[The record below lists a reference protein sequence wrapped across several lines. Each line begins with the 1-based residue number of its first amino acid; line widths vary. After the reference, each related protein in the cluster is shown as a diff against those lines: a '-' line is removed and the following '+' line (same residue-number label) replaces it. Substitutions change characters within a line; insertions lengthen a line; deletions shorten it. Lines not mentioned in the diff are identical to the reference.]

1 MAQQLLCRWA
11 VFVAFLVSACAAPN
25 AASAQADNA
34 PEIFKN
40 MNYLKSLVGTWDAVA
55 EFHQRDGSLA
65 YDLGTYNIFSV
76 LEGTYLQWEVVL
88 RSKDNPARQHSFL
101 TFITYNPVT
110 RKYDSTYFYSRW
122 ALRVTET
129 GEYDDKTKEFRT
141 TAFIPLEDGVHDE
154 NVRTI
159 TKLGQDKVV
168 YQHYSRYNNESAE
181 RMDVEIRLT
190 RSQ

>member
-1 MAQQLLCRWA
+1 MAQRSICHWA
-11 VFVAFLVSACAAPN
+11 VFIAFLATSWAAPH

-65 YDLGTYNIFSV
+65 YDLGTYKISSV
-76 LEGTYLQWEVVL
+76 LDSTYLECEVVL
-88 RSKDNPARQHSFL
+88 HSKDNPARQHSFL

-122 ALRVTET
+122 ALR
-129 GEYDDKTKEFRT
+129 
-141 TAFIPLEDGVHDE
+141 
-154 NVRTI
+154 
-159 TKLGQDKVV
+159 
-168 YQHYSRYNNESAE
+168 
-181 RMDVEIRLT
+181 
-190 RSQ
+190 